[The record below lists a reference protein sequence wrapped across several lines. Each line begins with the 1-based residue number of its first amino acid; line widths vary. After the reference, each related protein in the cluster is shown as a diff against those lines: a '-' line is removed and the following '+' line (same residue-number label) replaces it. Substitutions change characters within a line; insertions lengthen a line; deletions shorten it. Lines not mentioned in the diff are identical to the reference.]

1 MVFIL
6 YLSGNHDKS
15 YLHYRSS
22 CYHYGRMTG
31 SFWSL
36 CVTSVNRCGRRIEC
50 ALLRHVSEFLN

>member
-31 SFWSL
+31 SFW
-36 CVTSVNRCGRRIEC
+36 VT
-50 ALLRHVSEFLN
+50 LRYQCEPVWSKD